1 MAVITNKNTSQK
13 GMSVAGRTGAQTV
26 KFIPAPRVYVKVAD
40 AQLNAPVQ
48 NYFTKSNGATPV
60 GWTDLGSVLGAAKL
74 TYTAKVKE
82 ITTGIDNY
90 FRGAY
95 LDGKSGNVE
104 FELEQLDDV
113 ALEVVSGLTSSVITA
128 GSVVNYQV
136 GQNDLNILA
145 LLLVV
150 QNKFDGKEW
159 QFYNPAA
166 YLNFTFAEAG
176 DAMALKC
183 TGYLPFFTAAGQTL
197 ESMISSTLFA

>member
-1 MAVITNKNTSQK
+1 MAVISNKNTSQR
-13 GMSVAGRTGAQTV
+13 GMSTPGRTGTQTV
-26 KFIPAPRVYVKVAD
+26 KWIPAPRVYVKVAD
-40 AQLNAPVQ
+40 PQVGAPVQ
-48 NYFTKSNGATPV
+48 NYFTKSNGVTPL
-60 GWTDLGSVLGAAKL
+60 GWTDLGSVLGAAKI

-82 ITTGIDNY
+82 VNTGIDNY

-95 LDGKSGNVE
+95 LDGKSGNIE
-104 FELEQLDDV
+104 FELEQMDDV
-113 ALEVVSGLTSSVITA
+113 ALEQVTGLTASVVTA

-145 LLLVV
+145 LLLVT

-166 YLNFTFAEAG
+166 YLNFTFADSG
-176 DAMALKC
+176 DALTLKT
-183 TGYLPFFTAAGQTL
+183 TGYLPFFTALGQTA